1 MHGTD
6 PLDEESDSSEESS
19 DDDDDSDCSEEEGI
33 EVISAEDSS
42 DEEDP
47 RRVQT
52 ERLKAQAAS
61 LLAAP
66 AVLAATSKPTTPEK
80 GTCDRW
86 WEVAPA

>member
-52 ERLKAQAAS
+52 ERLQAQAAT

-66 AVLAATSKPTTPEK
+66 AVLSKPATPEK

-86 WEVAPA
+86 WEVAPT